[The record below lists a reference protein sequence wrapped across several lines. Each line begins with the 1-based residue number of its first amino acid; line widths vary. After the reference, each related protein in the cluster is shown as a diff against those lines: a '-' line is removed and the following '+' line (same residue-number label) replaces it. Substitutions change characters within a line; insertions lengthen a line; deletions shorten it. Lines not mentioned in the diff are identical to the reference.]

1 MAAGWSASTSTP
13 ARSTSST
20 ATAQGRRLSGP
31 NDLVFDDSGD
41 FWFTDTGKFK
51 GREREVGSLFY
62 AAPDGSSITE
72 VVHPAEA
79 PNGVGL
85 SPDGSHPLLGRDP
98 TARLRARAITG
109 PGQLAP
115 VADHGSQPV
124 CGLPGHQG
132 FDSLAVDAEGNVCVA
147 TLLTGGVTVAAPDGS
162 AVRQLLLPEALADHM
177 TTNLCF
183 GGPDLTT
190 AYLTLG
196 STGRLVAC
204 PWPVAG
210 LPLAF
215 SHGSIPPAT

>member
-1 MAAGWSASTSTP
+1 
-13 ARSTSST
+13 
-20 ATAQGRRLSGP
+20 
-31 NDLVFDDSGD
+31 
-41 FWFTDTGKFK
+41 
-51 GREREVGSLFY
+51 
-62 AAPDGSSITE
+62 
-72 VVHPAEA
+72 
-79 PNGVGL
+79 VGL
-85 SPDGSHPLLGRDP
+85 SPDGFTLYWAETL

-115 VADHGSQPV
+115 VADHGQSTLV

-132 FDSLAVDAEGNVCVA
+132 FDSLAVDAEGNICVA

-162 AVRQLLLPEALADHM
+162 AVHQLLLPEALADHM